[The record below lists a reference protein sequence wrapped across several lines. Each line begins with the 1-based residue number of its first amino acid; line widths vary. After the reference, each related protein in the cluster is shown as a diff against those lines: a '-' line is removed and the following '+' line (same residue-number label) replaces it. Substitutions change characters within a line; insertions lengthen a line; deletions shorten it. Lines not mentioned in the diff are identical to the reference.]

1 MAVVLSRPG
10 HGRHTRQRHRVGTW
24 GVQIVGM
31 IFQEWKQAT
40 ALQKTTTMV
49 ARGVSCC
56 HKRFEV
62 QIPFVVSEPKP
73 AVTSSGAV
81 KIMPPGHR
89 M

>member
-1 MAVVLSRPG
+1 MEAG
-10 HGRHTRQRHRVGTW
+10 HGFAEDHDDG
-24 GVQIVGM
+24 
-31 IFQEWKQAT
+31 
-40 ALQKTTTMV
+40 

-81 KIMPPGHR
+81 KITPPGHR